1 MKSSLLLVL
10 LLMLAVPAQTAGQ
23 NVQVAWEQSYAA
35 EASGD
40 YSKAIQALVSNGDK
54 GYMTLLRLGYLNYMA
69 GQHVESMRYYQQ
81 CINLMPYAIEP
92 RLGYVNPAA
101 AVNNWADVR
110 KQYEEIL
117 KIDPKQTLVIYR
129 MGLMHYNLGE
139 YPKALGYFEK
149 VANLYPAD
157 YDTLLM
163 YGWTQLQLGK
173 KNEAKV
179 LFEKV
184 LLLKP
189 KDESALQG
197 LSLIR

>member
-1 MKSSLLLVL
+1 MKSSVL
-10 LLMLAVPAQTAGQ
+10 LTLILLFFAPSLTSGQ
-23 NVQVAWEQSYAA
+23 NLQVAWEQSYAA
-35 EASGD
+35 EAAGD
-40 YSKAIQALVSNGDK
+40 YTKAIQHLTNNGDK

-81 CINLMPYAIEP
+81 CITLMPYAIEP

-117 KIDPKQTLVIYR
+117 KIDPKQTLVMYR

-149 VANLYPAD
+149 VANLYPGD

-163 YGWTQLQLGK
+163 YAWTQLQLGK

-189 KDESALQG
+189 NDASALQG
-197 LSLIR
+197 LGLIR

>member
-1 MKSSLLLVL
+1 MKRIFLGLYLLLSIPYVG
-10 LLMLAVPAQTAGQ
+10 AAQS
-23 NVQVAWEQSYAA
+23 VQSAWEQSYTA
-35 EASGD
+35 EAAGD
-40 YSKAIQALVSNGDK
+40 YTKAVQILTKSGDK
-54 GYMTLLRLGYLNYMA
+54 GYMTLLRLGYLSHLA
-69 GQHVESMRYYQQ
+69 GQHIESMRYYQL

-101 AVNNWADVR
+101 AVNNWSDVR

-117 KIDPKQTLVIYR
+117 KIDPKQTLVLYR
-129 MGLMHYNLGE
+129 MGLIHYNLGE

-163 YGWTQLQLGK
+163 YAWTQLQLGK

-184 LLLKP
+184 LLLSP
-189 KDESALQG
+189 SDASALQG
-197 LSLIR
+197 LGLIR

>member
-40 YSKAIQALVSNGDK
+40 YSKAIQALVSNWDK
-54 GYMTLLRLGYLNYMA
+54 GYMTLLRLGYLHYMA
-69 GQHVESMRYYQQ
+69 GQHVESMRYYQL

-117 KIDPKQTLVIYR
+117 KIDPKQTLVLYR

-139 YPKALGYFEK
+139 YPKALAYFEK

-163 YGWTQLQLGK
+163 YAWTQLQLGK
-173 KNEAKV
+173 KNEARV

-189 KDESALQG
+189 DDESARQG

>member
-1 MKSSLLLVL
+1 MKHICLTILLAISIPTLVS
-10 LLMLAVPAQTAGQ
+10 AQNLQ
-23 NVQVAWEQSYAA
+23 SAWEQSYTA
-35 EASGD
+35 EAAGD
-40 YSKAIQALVSNGDK
+40 YAKAIQVLNRPGDK
-54 GYMTLLRLGYLNYMA
+54 SYMTLLRLGYLNYLA
-69 GQHVESMRYYQQ
+69 GKHVESMRLYQQ

-117 KIDPKQTLVIYR
+117 KIDPKQTLVLYR
-129 MGLMHYNLGE
+129 MGLIHYNLGE

-163 YGWTQLQLGK
+163 YAWTQLQLGK

-184 LLLKP
+184 LLVSP
-189 KDESALQG
+189 GNESALQG
-197 LSLIR
+197 LGLIR